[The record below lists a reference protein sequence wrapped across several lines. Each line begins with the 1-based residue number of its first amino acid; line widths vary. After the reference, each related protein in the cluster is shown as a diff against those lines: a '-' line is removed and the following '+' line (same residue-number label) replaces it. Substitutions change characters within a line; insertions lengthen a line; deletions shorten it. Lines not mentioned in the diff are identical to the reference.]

1 MDAERIK
8 NLHLI
13 AAVARNRVI
22 GYNGQIPW
30 NSPGDLQHFKELTM
44 GHTVIMGRRTFA
56 SIGRPLP
63 GRENIIVTSTLYEIP
78 GCIIVRSLAEALE
91 LASREIIFII
101 GGQQLY
107 KEALPL
113 AEYLDLTLVDA
124 EPKGDTFF
132 PEINWN
138 DYEEVSREQHAG
150 EPAYTFVT
158 YCKRSE

>member
-1 MDAERIK
+1 
-8 NLHLI
+8 
-13 AAVARNRVI
+13 
-22 GYNGQIPW
+22 
-30 NSPGDLQHFKELTM
+30 
-44 GHTVIMGRRTFA
+44 
-56 SIGRPLP
+56 
-63 GRENIIVTSTLYEIP
+63 
-78 GCIIVRSLAEALE
+78 SLAEALE

-113 AEYLDLTLVDA
+113 AEYLDLTFVDA
-124 EPKGDTFF
+124 EPEGDTFF
-132 PEINWN
+132 PEVNWN

>member
-1 MDAERIK
+1 M
-8 NLHLI
+8 
-13 AAVARNRVI
+13 
-22 GYNGQIPW
+22 QI
-30 NSPGDLQHFKELTM
+30 PGDLHHFKELTM

-113 AEYLDLTLVDA
+113 AEYLDLTFVDA
-124 EPKGDTFF
+124 EPEGDTFF
-132 PEINWN
+132 PEVNWN

-158 YCKRSE
+158 YRKTK

>member
-1 MDAERIK
+1 MNLQKTPE
-8 NLHLI
+8 LHLI

-30 NSPGDLQHFKELTM
+30 NIPEDLQHFKELTM
-44 GHTVIMGRRTFA
+44 GYTVIMGRRTFA

-113 AEYLDLTLVDA
+113 AEYLDLTFVDA
-124 EPKGDTFF
+124 EPEGDTFF
-132 PEINWN
+132 PEVNWN

-158 YCKRSE
+158 YRKTK

>member
-30 NSPGDLQHFKELTM
+30 NIPEDLQHFKELTM

-113 AEYLDLTLVDA
+113 AEYLDLTFVDA
-124 EPKGDTFF
+124 EPEGDTFF
-132 PEINWN
+132 PEVNWN

-158 YCKRSE
+158 YRKTK

>member
-1 MDAERIK
+1 MNLQKTPE
-8 NLHLI
+8 LHLI
-13 AAVARNRVI
+13 AAGARNRVI

-30 NSPGDLQHFKELTM
+30 NIPGDLQHFKELTM

-113 AEYLDLTLVDA
+113 AEYLDLTFVDA
-124 EPKGDTFF
+124 EPEGDTFF
-132 PEINWN
+132 PEVNWN

-158 YCKRSE
+158 YRKTK

>member
-30 NSPGDLQHFKELTM
+30 NIPGDLHHFKELTM

-113 AEYLDLTLVDA
+113 AEYLDLTFVDA
-124 EPKGDTFF
+124 EPEGDTFF
-132 PEINWN
+132 PEVNWN

-158 YCKRSE
+158 YRKTK

>member
-30 NSPGDLQHFKELTM
+30 NIPGDLHHFKELTM

-63 GRENIIVTSTLYEIP
+63 GRENIIVTATLYEIP

-101 GGQQLY
+101 GGEQLY
-107 KEALPL
+107 NEALPL
-113 AEYLDLTLVDA
+113 AEYLDLTFVDA
-124 EPKGDTFF
+124 EPEGDTFF
-132 PEINWN
+132 PEVNWN
-138 DYEEVSREQHAG
+138 DYE
-150 EPAYTFVT
+150 
-158 YCKRSE
+158 